1 MEYQFQ
7 ENDLSVRLSGE
18 LVFTDYREFRSLWG
32 RLLNAKPGQAVT
44 IDLSDLQFIDSAGL
58 GMLLI
63 VRDEAARADLSLL
76 LKNPQGQVKR
86 IFSISRFDTLFSIV
100 H

>member
-1 MEYQFQ
+1 MEYVFQ
-7 ENDLSVRLSGE
+7 ENDRGVKISGE
-18 LVFTDYREFRSLWG
+18 LVFTDYRDFRALWG
-32 RLLNAKPGQAVT
+32 RLLNTKSGQSVT
-44 IDLSDLQFIDSAGL
+44 IDLSELQFIDSAGL

-63 VRDEAARADLSLL
+63 VRDEAARAEISLV

-86 IFSISRFDTLFSIV
+86 IFAISRFDTLFSIL